1 MDDDALLFDAP
12 YVLVSFATPQ
22 HQWSR
27 PVPLED
33 GMTIAQAIERSGLL
47 TLAPEIDLSVQ
58 RVGVYG
64 KLKGLDTVVRN
75 KDRVEIYRPLT
86 ADPMESRR
94 KRAEHRARR
103 SKP

>member
-1 MDDDALLFDAP
+1 MDDETLFSSAP
-12 YVLVSFATPQ
+12 YVLVSLASPQ
-22 HQWSR
+22 RQWSR
-27 PVPLED
+27 PVPLKD

-58 RVGVYG
+58 RVGIYG
-64 KLKGLDTVVRN
+64 KLKGLDTVVRD
-75 KDRVEIYRPLT
+75 KDRVEIYRPLV